1 MLVRYRLL
9 QLDRGLWETA
19 LGHRAQRVDRLQ
31 VHIAKKNEKLWH
43 DMKQKRQCFDHKLI
57 VATEARRQ
65 RESYVLLPIPL
76 YFQLQDPKVKKLKII
91 SINTNMNVGMQF
103 TLLSG
108 LIPTVSSFNLE
119 SVGPRDT

>member
-1 MLVRYRLL
+1 
-9 QLDRGLWETA
+9 
-19 LGHRAQRVDRLQ
+19 
-31 VHIAKKNEKLWH
+31 
-43 DMKQKRQCFDHKLI
+43 MKQKRQCFDHKLI

-76 YFQLQDPKVKKLKII
+76 YFQLQDPNIKKLKI
-91 SINTNMNVGMQF
+91 STVNTNMNVGLQF